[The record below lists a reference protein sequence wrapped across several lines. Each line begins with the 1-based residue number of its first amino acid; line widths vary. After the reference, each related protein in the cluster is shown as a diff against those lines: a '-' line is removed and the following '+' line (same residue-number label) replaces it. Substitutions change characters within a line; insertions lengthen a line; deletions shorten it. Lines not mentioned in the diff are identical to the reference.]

1 MGGFTRKGFEG
12 GRHNFC
18 LGTIGQNCCVVKY
31 NYKKFCWI
39 WCSFLGRKGNQF
51 TKNTQSSAAVYT
63 GVVVLSF
70 VLAVACCLLQG
81 VRVRGVSF
89 CYRRRHA

>member
-1 MGGFTRKGFEG
+1 MARTVVWLNIITRNSAGYG
-12 GRHNFC
+12 VN
-18 LGTIGQNCCVVKY
+18 
-31 NYKKFCWI
+31 
-39 WCSFLGRKGNQF
+39 SFLGRKGNQF
-51 TKNTQSSAAVYT
+51 TKNTQSSAAIYT